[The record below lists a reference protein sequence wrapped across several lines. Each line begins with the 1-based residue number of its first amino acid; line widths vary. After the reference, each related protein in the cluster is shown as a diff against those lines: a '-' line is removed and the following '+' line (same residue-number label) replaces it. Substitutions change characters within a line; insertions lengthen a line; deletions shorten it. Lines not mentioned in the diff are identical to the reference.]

1 MLSLVSDRFPG
12 SPPVES
18 ELCRTWIDTLWDLPA
33 SAPEWP
39 ADAANVGKWIRF
51 IL

>member
-1 MLSLVSDRFPG
+1 MLSLVSGRFPG
-12 SPPVES
+12 PPPVES
-18 ELCRTWIDTLWDLPA
+18 ELFRTWIDTLWHLPA

-39 ADAANVGKWIRF
+39 ADAANLGKWIRF